1 MLFVFVIHALDENRV
16 FLCYEQSS
24 ELKCVGEFAAF
35 EGEPLLYECEL
46 LNMLERRH
54 AFLQAFYFRFIE
66 LINYRIPHHR
76 LLCCSHPNLLLSLF
90 L

>member
-1 MLFVFVIHALDENRV
+1 MLFVFVIHALDESRV

-54 AFLQAFYFRFIE
+54 GFLSAFDLCFLA
-66 LINYRIPHHR
+66 LIN
-76 LLCCSHPNLLLSLF
+76 
-90 L
+90 